1 MSQADTT
8 KSVITSLRYGLNL
21 LVTIT
26 FVCIGLLVSDYR
38 GDNIDTVTLVS
49 FILAIS
55 AMITAI
61 IVQKAINRKSKEL
74 EDM

>member
-1 MSQADTT
+1 MSRADTT

-38 GDNIDTVTLVS
+38 SDNIDTITLASFTLAVS
-49 FILAIS
+49 T
-55 AMITAI
+55 MITSFF
-61 IVQKAINRKSKEL
+61 VQKAINRKSKEL